1 MHGAPIIQPKDASMP
16 VQSLLSRSTV
26 IGRLRAAGCVF
37 AEDEADLLLSAG
49 LAPQGLINAV
59 HRRVEGFP
67 LEHILGWAEF
77 CGLRIRVGAGVFVP
91 RRRTELLVREAAALL
106 GAAGAGASERA
117 PSTTPVVVD
126 LCCGSGAVGTALAAL
141 VQGSEVHAS
150 DVDPAAVR
158 CARLN
163 VLPVGGVVHEGDLY
177 AALPARLRG
186 NVDML
191 AVNAPYVPTG
201 SISSM
206 PHEARVH
213 EPRVSL
219 DGGPD
224 GLDIQRRVI
233 AEASAWLRQGGHLL
247 IETSRLQA
255 PHTAAAMVS
264 AGLSSRIATSH
275 ELDGTVAIGQLL

>member
-16 VQSLLSRSTV
+16 VRSLLSCSTV

-49 LAPQGLINAV
+49 LAPNELTNAV
-59 HRRVEGFP
+59 QRRVDGFP

-77 CGLRIRVGAGVFVP
+77 CSLRIRVGAGIFVP

-106 GAAGAGASERA
+106 GAAGVGSAERSS
-117 PSTTPVVVD
+117 STAPVVVD

-141 VQGSEVHAS
+141 VPGTEMHAS

-158 CARLN
+158 YARLN
-163 VLPVGGVVHEGDLY
+163 VLPVGGMVHEGDLY
-177 AALPARLRG
+177 AALPAPLRSI
-186 NVDML
+186 VDIL
-191 AVNAPYVPTG
+191 VVNAPYVPTA

-255 PHTAAAMVS
+255 SHTAAAMVS
-264 AGLSSRIATSH
+264 AGLSPRISTSA
-275 ELDGTVAIGQLL
+275 ELDATAVIGKLL

>member
-1 MHGAPIIQPKDASMP
+1 MP
-16 VQSLLSRSTV
+16 VQSSFSRSTV

-49 LAPQGLINAV
+49 LATHELINAIQ
-59 HRRVEGFP
+59 RRVEGFP

-106 GAAGAGASERA
+106 GVAGAERL
-117 PSTTPVVVD
+117 PSTPPIVVD
-126 LCCGSGAVGTALAAL
+126 LCCGSGAVGTALAAM
-141 VQGSEVHAS
+141 VPGIEVHAS
-150 DVDPAAVR
+150 DLDPAAVR

-177 AALPARLRG
+177 AALPALLRG
-186 NVDML
+186 TVDML
-191 AVNAPYVPTG
+191 AVNAPYVPTA

-233 AEASAWLRQGGHLL
+233 AEAGVWLRQGGHLL
-247 IETSRLQA
+247 IETSGLQA
-255 PHTAAAMVS
+255 PQTAAAMVS
-264 AGLSSRIATSH
+264 GGLNPRIARSAEMDATA
-275 ELDGTVAIGQLL
+275 VIGKLL